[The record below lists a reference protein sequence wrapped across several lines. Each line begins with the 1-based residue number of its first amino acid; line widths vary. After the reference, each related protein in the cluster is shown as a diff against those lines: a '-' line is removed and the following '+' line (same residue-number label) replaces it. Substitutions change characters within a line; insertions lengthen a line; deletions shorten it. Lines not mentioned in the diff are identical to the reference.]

1 MKIKK
6 VRIKNLL
13 KLHLLKSKVYEQPT
27 EKMKFNNL
35 IDNNLNQIIV
45 DLKKVLRVIFQYHQ
59 TDKRILFVGFP
70 DKLESKVNKLT
81 QHVAVPYN
89 FDIQGMIS
97 NYNRKSL
104 RSDRISDQIRSKNHL
119 KFLLPK
125 LSKKLDLIVLL
136 HSDKKEIIL
145 SEAKSVKVPVI
156 VIGTDVA
163 SESSDKVLYSVEG
176 NFKNTIYNT
185 NIFFICLNF
194 LFKKK
199 DYYKKNWNQV

>member
-6 VRIKNLL
+6 VKIKNLL
-13 KLHLLKSKVYEQPT
+13 KLHLLKSKVYEQPI

-59 TDKRILFVGFP
+59 TNKRILFLGFP
-70 DKLESKVNKLT
+70 HKLESRVNQLT
-81 QHVAVPYN
+81 QHVAVPHN
-89 FDIQGMIS
+89 FDIQGVIS
-97 NYNRKSL
+97 NYNRKSFKP
-104 RSDRISDQIRSKNHL
+104 DKISNQTRLKNYS

-136 HSDKKEIIL
+136 NFDKKEIIL
-145 SEAKSVKVPVI
+145 SEAKSAKIPLI
-156 VIGTDVA
+156 VIGTDIA

-176 NFKNTIYNT
+176 NFKNVNDT

-199 DYYKKNWNQV
+199 NYYKKDWNQI